1 MSDRTH
7 PYSKEEIVTLEPFI
21 GLGRDAVRVITN
33 LQQAQTA
40 FDELRQQHFVGFDT
54 ESKPT
59 FHKGQE
65 SDGPHVLQFS
75 TPQRAYIFR
84 SHITESHTVI
94 RDLLESEDIVKI
106 GFGLKDDLSRIQK
119 KFGIHPKGVVDLS
132 HSFKKN
138 GYHNQVGV
146 KSAIAI
152 VFKKRLLKS
161 RKLTTS
167 NWSSATLSDK
177 QILYAANDAHAA
189 ITVFHALN
197 QLDKSTPARL
207 PVLTTNGPAENRL

>member
-1 MSDRTH
+1 MTDRTH
-7 PYSKEEIVTLEPFI
+7 PYSKEEIVKLEPFV
-21 GLGRDAVRVITN
+21 GLCRDAIRVIST
-33 LQQAQTA
+33 LEEARSA
-40 FDELRQQHFVGFDT
+40 FDELRQHHCIGFDT
-54 ESKPT
+54 ESKPI

-84 SHITESHTVI
+84 SHITECHKVI
-94 RDLLESEDIVKI
+94 RDLLESDAIVKI
-106 GFGLKDDLSRIQK
+106 GFGLKDDVSRIQK
-119 KFGIHPKGVVDLS
+119 KFGINPRAIVDLS
-132 HSFKKN
+132 CSFKKN

-161 RKLTTS
+161 KKLTTS
-167 NWSSATLSDK
+167 NWSNTALSDK

-189 ITVFHALN
+189 ITVFHALKLLN
-197 QLDKSTPARL
+197 KSMPARL
-207 PVLTTNGPAENRL
+207 PVLTTNSPADS

>member
-1 MSDRTH
+1 MTDRTH
-7 PYSKEEIVTLEPFI
+7 PYSKEEIVSLEPFV
-21 GLGRDAVRVITN
+21 GLCRDDIRVITN

-40 FDELRQQHFVGFDT
+40 FDELRQNHSVGFDT

-84 SHITESHTVI
+84 SHIAECHTVL
-94 RDLLESEDIVKI
+94 RDLLESDAIVKV
-106 GFGLKDDLSRIQK
+106 GFGLNDDISRIQK
-119 KFGIHPKGVVDLS
+119 KFGINPRAIVDLS
-132 HSFKKN
+132 LSFKKN

-167 NWSSATLSDK
+167 NWSSAILSDK

-189 ITVFHALN
+189 IIVYHALN
-197 QLDKSTPARL
+197 PLGKSTQAGTARPTADL
-207 PVLTTNGPAENRL
+207 RKP